1 MLYMEKEMSSDSQ
14 AKSAAEDSV
23 GGDEWGTRRRAGA
36 ERLGDEDRDEKEE
49 EKRRKKWE
57 GARSYD

>member
-1 MLYMEKEMSSDSQ
+1 MLYMEKEMSSDRQ

-36 ERLGDEDRDEKEE
+36 ERLGDEDRDDGGDE
-49 EKRRKKWE
+49 EKMKKT
-57 GARSYD
+57 A

>member
-1 MLYMEKEMSSDSQ
+1 MSSYNQ
-14 AKSAAEDSV
+14 ANNVAAESMER
-23 GGDEWGTRRRAGA
+23 DEWETRRRAGV